1 MNWYVI
7 SHFPFPRYHLPVPP
21 STWTDQKFVGRPM
34 PQLSSSMG
42 PMKEWPSSLSG
53 CRSSNLISNSRIPNL
68 TRSKDGE
75 YQMDSAGLITFFFS
89 CLLLPSNMSLF
100 FFIPPYTLLFYVLTF
115 LLGTHTTVE
124 FLYCLMSRTLEIQS
138 YNLQTWRALRK
149 HRKVYGIITLTNYVS
164 NIPCLH
170 SQDEF

>member
-53 CRSSNLISNSRIPNL
+53 CRSSNLISNSRILNL

-100 FFIPPYTLLFYVLTF
+100 FFYSTLYAFILCTHFSFGHTYDSRIPILSYVADTGDSEL
-115 LLGTHTTVE
+115 
-124 FLYCLMSRTLEIQS
+124 
-138 YNLQTWRALRK
+138 
-149 HRKVYGIITLTNYVS
+149 
-164 NIPCLH
+164 
-170 SQDEF
+170 